1 MSVRLDDARD
11 VRDEDRLDAAKLD
24 AYLKPRIAGLSGEPR
39 IRQFHGGA
47 SNLTYLIGYGDRELV
62 LRRPPAG
69 AKAGAAHDMLR
80 EAAVMA
86 ALGPDY
92 RYVPAILA
100 RCDDPAVLGSEFYV
114 MERIAGVILRREL
127 PAELKLDR
135 ADVRKL
141 CERFVDRLIEL
152 HAIDASRPEIAA
164 LGKGEGYVARQLSG
178 WAQRWRNA
186 LTDGTNPCDDVL
198 AWLERHRPAGE
209 RRICVIHNDFRFD
222 NVVLDPADPLSIVGV
237 LDWEMAT
244 LGDPLMDLGGSLAYW
259 AQADD
264 DPAFVAMRRQP
275 THADGMMTRRELVEY
290 YGARTG
296 LDVGGFVFYEVFGLF
311 RLMVIAQQIYRRFV
325 LGHTTNEQFA
335 GLGAVV
341 RYLGE
346 RCRRVIDA
354 AGGRAMT
361 ELLLIRHAQASFDA
375 ADYDCLSPL
384 GDEQSARLGAWMA
397 RGARRPALIATGTL
411 RRHAQT
417 ADGCAR
423 AAGVDAPRLALAGL
437 DELDADELIAR
448 HRPALA
454 SRDALLR
461 AMAAEADPR
470 RAFQTLFAAA
480 VARWTGGVH
489 DGEYGCAWPEFRAR
503 TLAAWDALAG
513 QPAREIWAF
522 TSGGPIGVIVAAL
535 FGVPAERSFELAWPL
550 VNTSVTRIRIGRGGA
565 RVTTYNGWPHLD
577 GERDERLVTH
587 R

>member
-164 LGKGEGYVARQLSG
+164 LGKGEGYVARQSSG

-335 GLGAVV
+335 GFGAVV

-354 AGGRAMT
+354 AGG
-361 ELLLIRHAQASFDA
+361 
-375 ADYDCLSPL
+375 
-384 GDEQSARLGAWMA
+384 AR
-397 RGARRPALIATGTL
+397 
-411 RRHAQT
+411 
-417 ADGCAR
+417 
-423 AAGVDAPRLALAGL
+423 
-437 DELDADELIAR
+437 
-448 HRPALA
+448 
-454 SRDALLR
+454 
-461 AMAAEADPR
+461 
-470 RAFQTLFAAA
+470 
-480 VARWTGGVH
+480 
-489 DGEYGCAWPEFRAR
+489 
-503 TLAAWDALAG
+503 
-513 QPAREIWAF
+513 
-522 TSGGPIGVIVAAL
+522 
-535 FGVPAERSFELAWPL
+535 
-550 VNTSVTRIRIGRGGA
+550 
-565 RVTTYNGWPHLD
+565 
-577 GERDERLVTH
+577 
-587 R
+587 